1 MNTVT
6 RRGRHLHRCRTA
18 VSPVEFRSA
27 ESPIADVGLW
37 DIAVG
42 SPEDSRSWRRLLRRD
57 DRVVVEDQQPE
68 VQPFKYLNSR
78 FPLRGELQ
86 GMPAVPQRAVP
97 GAPPRV
103 LVADDPVELDVGT
116 ERTLNGFRLAG
127 R

>member
-27 ESPIADVGLW
+27 EIPIADVGLW

-57 DRVVVEDQQPE
+57 DRVIVEDQQPA

-78 FPLRGELQ
+78 FPLR
-86 GMPAVPQRAVP
+86 ASCRVCQRYLSVLSL
-97 GAPPRV
+97 AP
-103 LVADDPVELDVGT
+103 LLECL
-116 ERTLNGFRLAG
+116 
-127 R
+127 